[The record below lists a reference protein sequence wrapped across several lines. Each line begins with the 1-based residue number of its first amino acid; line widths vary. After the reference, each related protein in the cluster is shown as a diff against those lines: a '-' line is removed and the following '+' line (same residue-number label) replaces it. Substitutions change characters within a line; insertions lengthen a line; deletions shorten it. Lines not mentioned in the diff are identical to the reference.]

1 MLLIISVPC
10 KYITMKSWL
19 ISRDVLITNRV
30 FFTCVTSSLK
40 NFNERKKKNMDID
53 IEDILSEL
61 DRDTTVVEY
70 SDPGHF
76 TNSDGTTAVA
86 SSSFQHN
93 LPSSAPRKKI
103 RDGGYSDDYII
114 SPEEDYR
121 RLITHWRNERC
132 APELLPYPHLLISR
146 ILRQIQEQMERLE
159 LMSMYLMDMQAAENE
174 DTEKRG
180 SDEVND
186 YRHRH
191 DTSSH
196 PHNNNNMLPLLCM
209 EAELERV
216 KFVLRSYL
224 RCRLAKIDKYS
235 LYLLQLKE
243 HTQRRNGVRILPLEE
258 LLSKE
263 ELDYHQRHFGI
274 LLKLL
279 NQSILKHMPT
289 ELQAIN
295 DTEGS
300 VSMIDEPD
308 WNKFV
313 FIRVKGPALG
323 ALEADPQLSKDETGK
338 YFYSVTI
345 PDLNEDVELT
355 IGSIYVMRYSVIRDL
370 LQEDKVELI

>member
-1 MLLIISVPC
+1 MDKV
-10 KYITMKSWL
+10 ITEES
-19 ISRDVLITNRV
+19 NRLGAEE
-30 FFTCVTSSLK
+30 LK
-40 NFNERKKKNMDID
+40 NWSRKKMDID

-86 SSSFQHN
+86 SSSFQQN
-93 LPSSAPRKKI
+93 LPSSAPGKRTH
-103 RDGGYSDDYII
+103 DGGYSDDYII
-114 SPEEDYR
+114 SPEKDYH

-132 APELLPYPHLLISR
+132 SPELLPYPHLLISR
-146 ILRQIQEQMERLE
+146 ILRYIQEQMERLE
-159 LMSMYLMDMQAAENE
+159 LMSMYLMDMQATENE
-174 DTEKRG
+174 KRSRDG
-180 SDEVND
+180 DNENDND
-186 YRHRH
+186 YHHHH

-196 PHNNNNMLPLLCM
+196 PYNNNNMLPLLCM

-216 KFVLRSYL
+216 KFVMRSYI

-243 HTQRRNGVRILPLEE
+243 HAQRRNGVRVLPLEE

-323 ALEADPQLSKDETGK
+323 ALDDDPQLSKDETGK